1 MESEDMAT
9 MLRILVMILIVLL
22 PREVLGEPPTK
33 TDSCKGMALLQA
45 RFLLDEPDRQKEL
58 SIAQLELLGKC
69 DTSMVGIDLTGRDL
83 SGIRLPGAD
92 LTNAEL
98 AGAKFGGPGRHADL
112 QKIDLDGAN
121 LEGADLRAAD
131 LRGADLRHTFL
142 AETNFAGA
150 NLSGA
155 QIGWPHAPQQAAEQK
170 LTAAQLAAA
179 CWAEQDPPRLPSS
192 LKDYERPAGAP
203 SDCPA
208 SS

>member
-1 MESEDMAT
+1 MST
-9 MLRILVMILIVLL
+9 VLRIIVMILIILL
-22 PREVLGEPPTK
+22 PREVLGEPPSE
-33 TDSCKGMALLQA
+33 TDSCKGMKLLQA
-45 RFLLDEPDRQKEL
+45 RFLLDEPDRQKDL
-58 SIAQLELLGKC
+58 TIAQLELLGHC
-69 DTSMVGIDLTGRDL
+69 GTSMVGIDLTGRDL
-83 SGIRLPGAD
+83 SGIRLADAD

-98 AGAKFGGPGRHADL
+98 AGANFGGPERPADL
-112 QKIDLDGAN
+112 QKVDLDGAN

-142 AETNFAGA
+142 AETKFAGA

-155 QIGWPHAPQQAAEQK
+155 KMGWPHAQQQAGEQK

-203 SDCPA
+203 SGCPA